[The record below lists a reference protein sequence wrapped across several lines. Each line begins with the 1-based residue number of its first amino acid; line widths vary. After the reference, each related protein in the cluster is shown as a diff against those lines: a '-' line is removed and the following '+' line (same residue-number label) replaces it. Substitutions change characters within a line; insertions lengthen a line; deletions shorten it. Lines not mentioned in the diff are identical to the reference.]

1 MSSSRPVG
9 PCSEKR
15 AISNEDSSTS
25 APRSVGWLKEGAGYR
40 VPVFAHVL
48 GHFECS
54 SIGLNQVHADGS
66 LIALTSLSQ
75 FCGARDL
82 LANVHGKP
90 SHSKRL
96 EGALHFRYSCGVAMC
111 RALWEGVARASG
123 TAFSALHA
131 RPFAFSLCEALC
143 KTPSVGHEEGA
154 SGLVHCACERS
165 GRALF

>member
-1 MSSSRPVG
+1 
-9 PCSEKR
+9 
-15 AISNEDSSTS
+15 
-25 APRSVGWLKEGAGYR
+25 
-40 VPVFAHVL
+40 
-48 GHFECS
+48 
-54 SIGLNQVHADGS
+54 
-66 LIALTSLSQ
+66 
-75 FCGARDL
+75 
-82 LANVHGKP
+82 
-90 SHSKRL
+90 
-96 EGALHFRYSCGVAMC
+96 MC